1 MLGVTSDW
9 ATCSV
14 RFAPHPRQKIK
25 KEKVALVAVVFMNLP
40 KLHPKG
46 IKLANLKT
54 LRRVT
59 EVERYKEKAVTTV
72 TQSGK
77 CVFHFRVSD
86 AESLKRQAQIRLYAE
101 RAQVGQMIRGV
112 K

>member
-1 MLGVTSDW
+1 MLPNYS
-9 ATCSV
+9 
-14 RFAPHPRQKIK
+14 P
-25 KEKVALVAVVFMNLP
+25 KESNLP
-40 KLHPKG
+40 TSKRCG
-46 IKLANLKT
+46 G
-54 LRRVT
+54 VT

-86 AESLKRQAQIRLYAE
+86 AESLKRQAQSRLYAE